1 MVRAALLP
9 LLSLAACAAAPAGD
23 WPSLALRPG
32 EAQPL
37 VSRPAAAGRGAA
49 PAPVAAP
56 VPVDA
61 VRDAEARA
69 SSLERDVGAYEKRLR
84 AQLADTAAAGG
95 KTGADAASTAQL
107 ELTRLDRLGS
117 QAGDLRG
124 RYDELAGDLARA
136 AAAGSDVSVLLTRI
150 GKGIDRVEGLRAEQA
165 RAYAGT
171 KAAVPV
177 PTP

>member
-1 MVRAALLP
+1 MVRSALLP
-9 LLSLAACAAAPAGD
+9 LLSLAACAGAPAGD

-49 PAPVAAP
+49 APVTTP

-69 SSLERDVGAYEKRLR
+69 GSLERDVAAYEKRLR
-84 AQLADTAAAGG
+84 AQLADTAAAGSR
-95 KTGADAASTAQL
+95 TGPDAASSAQL

-117 QAGDLRG
+117 QAGDLRD
-124 RYDELAGDLARA
+124 RYDELAGDLARQ
-136 AAAGSDVSVLLTRI
+136 AAAGSDVSVLLARI
-150 GKGIDRVEGLRAEQA
+150 GKGIDRVEALHAEQA
-165 RAYAGT
+165 KASAGT
-171 KAAVPV
+171 KAAAPV

>member
-1 MVRAALLP
+1 MIRAALLP
-9 LLSLAACAAAPAGD
+9 LLCLAACADAPAGD

-37 VSRPAAAGRGAA
+37 VTRPVAAGRGEPA
-49 PAPVAAP
+49 APVAAA

-69 SSLERDVGAYEKRLR
+69 GSLERDVGAYEKRLR
-84 AQLADTAAAGG
+84 AQLADTEAAGG
-95 KTGADAASTAQL
+95 KTGADAASSAQL

-117 QAGDLRG
+117 QAGDLRD
-124 RYDELAGDLARA
+124 RYNELAGDLARQ
-136 AAAGSDVSVLLTRI
+136 AAAGGDVTALLSRI
-150 GKGIDRVEGLRAEQA
+150 GTGIDKVEGLRAEQA
-165 RAYAGT
+165 KTYAGI

-177 PTP
+177 PN